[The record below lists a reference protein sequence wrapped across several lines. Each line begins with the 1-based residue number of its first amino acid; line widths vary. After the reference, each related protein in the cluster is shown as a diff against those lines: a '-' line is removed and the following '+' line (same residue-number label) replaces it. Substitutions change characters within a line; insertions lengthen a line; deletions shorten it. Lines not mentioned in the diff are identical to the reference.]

1 MMNSYVKAKS
11 ETAKLGVYTE
21 VKASV
26 AEKQVTINKASKAK
40 SKGKRKAATRCEVKV
55 KTYNNAVKFKIT
67 DVKLIGYLDYIH
79 EIFLNEYELIN
90 HQNIQP
96 SCFTKKELSHEF
108 RGHFTEKL
116 AELINKNYLKWDLN
130 NRAKYFR
137 MFSLHLRQDFKS
149 LDYKQKIVQVL
160 EKYDFNI
167 QKTDVKKKIQEELAQ
182 LNLYPTKQEIMNI
195 CRWHSN
201 ANKRNI
207 VCSSE
212 AERSN
217 KDKIIPLDFTLG
229 QDKQTILQPNEK
241 EPVFHINF
249 NGNWVWL
256 NFIDKINKLQLR
268 YFKNKIDK
276 ENFVRFTK
284 PKFVFN
290 HEQNCWFIIL
300 TIESKVESQDSVD
313 FSESNDSNNSDKS
326 TGVTPITVAGVD
338 IGQVKPYSA
347 VLLDITLNEQNIVE
361 NAKLASRE
369 LVCSKE
375 TKRINE
381 KLGEVKYHLSNV
393 YRKLNVYAGII
404 KNNKNPEFTHQILK
418 KQELLINEKCCLRR
432 KRKELQKRKSYLA
445 VRDLIRQLN
454 FFKVKKV
461 NIERLN
467 WVENTGGSW
476 DFSQQQEILK
486 QKAIEFGIEVT
497 KVYAAN
503 TSKENPFT
511 KKRLLGKPNP
521 KTRMVEFSG
530 RKYKIDRDIL
540 GAINVA
546 LRTKMTTEKQMNIKL
561 NFNENKRILKGLME
575 HGKHRI

>member
-1 MMNSYVKAKS
+1 MNSEVAIS
-11 ETAKLGVYTE
+11 EATKLT
-21 VKASV
+21 
-26 AEKQVTINKASKAK
+26 KAK
-40 SKGKRKAATRCEVKV
+40 SKSKSKA
-55 KTYNNAVKFKIT
+55 KTASHVAKQTYHNAVKFKIT
-67 DVKLIGYLDYIH
+67 DVKLIGYLNYIH

-90 HQNIQP
+90 QQNIQP
-96 SCFTKKELSHEF
+96 SCFTKEELSHEF
-108 RGHFTEKL
+108 RGHFTKKL
-116 AELINKNYLKWDLN
+116 AELINKDYLSWDLN
-130 NRAKYFR
+130 NKAKYFR

-149 LDYKQKIVQVL
+149 LDYKQKITQVL

-167 QKTDVKKKIQEELAQ
+167 QNAKTKKKIQDELAK
-182 LNLYPTKQEIMNI
+182 LNLYPTKQELMNI

-201 ANKRNI
+201 LQGNEHERSDEH
-207 VCSSE
+207 CSE
-212 AERSN
+212 A
-217 KDKIIPLDFTLG
+217 KVIPLDFTLG
-229 QDKQTILQPNEK
+229 QDKQTIVQPNEK

-256 NFIDKINKLQLR
+256 NFTDKINKLQLR

-276 ENFVRFTK
+276 ENFIRFTK

-300 TIESKVESQDSVD
+300 TIESKVIFNE
-313 FSESNDSNNSDKS
+313 SDKS
-326 TGVTPITVAGVD
+326 TGARSVTVAGVD

-347 VLLDITLNEQNIVE
+347 VLIDTTLNEQNVVE
-361 NAKLASRE
+361 SAKIASRE
-369 LVCSKE
+369 LVCSRE

-393 YRKLNVYAGII
+393 YKKLDVYAGII
-404 KNNKNPEFTHQILK
+404 KNNKNPEFTQKILA
-418 KQELLINEKCCLRR
+418 KQKLLENEKRCLRR

-445 VRDLIRQLN
+445 TRDLMKQLN

-476 DFSQQQEILK
+476 DFSQQQDILE
-486 QKAIEFGIEVT
+486 QKAIEFGIKVT
-497 KVYAAN
+497 KVFAAN

-530 RKYKIDRDIL
+530 KKYKIDRDIL

-546 LRTKMTTEKQMNIKL
+546 LRNKTDNKYNKIVL
-561 NFNENKRILKGLME
+561 NFNENKKILMGHNEIKGL
-575 HGKHRI
+575 IDF